1 MPLRAT
7 SDQGEIHAFEFD
19 DGSWADL
26 KASYRDRRLRMP
38 CCGVAA
44 VPKTSTRGNF
54 FFAHARRGEC
64 TTADES
70 AEHLYCKT
78 LVARAAQAAGWTV
91 TTERPGQAPG
101 GEQWVADIFC
111 EKGSAKIALEIQM
124 SPQTDAQTRQRQ
136 ALYRE
141 SGVRGAWFFGA
152 SSRKRGEVPVERE
165 TPVFALQA
173 FHVGE
178 VPMVLGF
185 DVGLPEFVT
194 ALLSRRVSWTIPRYQ
209 RPHLVEYLV
218 DTCWACKRE
227 VKQVLEHLRGGDSP
241 SDRELAPEDFYEG
254 RWDPSPN
261 TVANISQRL
270 EAVCRDISNNELAAS
285 GLNLIGRKDVING
298 KPTRFPYCN
307 MCVHC
312 GAFQNNHHLTQRV
325 LAGRR
330 LEYGQGEG
338 GQHEERT
345 SPFGVMT
352 VAREI
357 KGQPGWK
364 MQGPEADQG

>member
-1 MPLRAT
+1 M
-7 SDQGEIHAFEFD
+7 
-19 DGSWADL
+19 
-26 KASYRDRRLRMP
+26 
-38 CCGVAA
+38 
-44 VPKTSTRGNF
+44 
-54 FFAHARRGEC
+54 
-64 TTADES
+64 
-70 AEHLYCKT
+70 
-78 LVARAAQAAGWTV
+78 
-91 TTERPGQAPG
+91 
-101 GEQWVADIFC
+101 
-111 EKGSAKIALEIQM
+111 
-124 SPQTDAQTRQRQ
+124 
-136 ALYRE
+136 
-141 SGVRGAWFFGA
+141 RGAWFFGA
-152 SSRKRGEVPVERE
+152 RARKGPIQSDRDTPAFSLAPFKAGEVPIVEKFG
-165 TPVFALQA
+165 VS
-173 FHVGE
+173 
-178 VPMVLGF
+178 LG
-185 DVGLPEFVT
+185 DFVT
-194 ALLSRRVSWTIPRYQ
+194 ALLQRRVTWEVPRHR

-270 EAVCRDISNNELAAS
+270 EAVCRDISNDELAAC
-285 GLNLIGRKDVING
+285 GLNLIGRQDVIKG

-364 MQGPEADQG
+364 MRGPEAEQG